1 MKIRTTNKMLNLLIK
16 NIFPIHSDDFKIIN
30 DWSYDVFEKTGRHP
44 NDVMYF
50 EGGFL
55 EYPTNYY
62 HHNLVVLDPVK
73 FENFKKEHLQNLK
86 YKFGEEPVYRL
97 YKHDMDSLL
106 VTICRHMPEKDELVL
121 ALKEYISDL
130 SYYWFENHGRQGYT
144 YEQRYRGEHIVEPN
158 DILKERL
165 MLSLISI

>member
-1 MKIRTTNKMLNLLIK
+1 MENT
-16 NIFPIHSDDFKIIN
+16 FSIHSDDFKIIN

-50 EGGFL
+50 EGGFI
-55 EYPTNYY
+55 EYSCKGTWYNI
-62 HHNLVVLDPVK
+62 VVLDPVK

-86 YKFGEEPVYRL
+86 YKFGEEHELRL

-106 VTICRHMPEKDELVL
+106 ITIGCHMPEKDELVIS
-121 ALKEYISDL
+121 LKEYISDL
-130 SYYWFENHGRQGYT
+130 SYYWFENHGRQGYHHG
-144 YEQRYRGEHIVEPN
+144 YHRGEHIVEPN

-165 MLSLISI
+165 MLSLIAS